1 MNSDDNH
8 LHDAGPRGQERT
20 FRFRANRS
28 ARTQR
33 AVALAGFLALAVTA
47 ALVACSPAASNAPS
61 IALPS
66 VDVSAAASLGTQ
78 AALTA
83 LDQVDVAITANESSG
98 DLSAENA
105 TSLKTLAASI
115 RTSLQTGDVTAARAG
130 FEQFSTQFDQF
141 AAELKGDAGTQ
152 LQDAVAALEAALAG
166 G

>member
-1 MNSDDNH
+1 MNSDDNV
-8 LHDAGPRGQERT
+8 LPNAGPRGQEHT
-20 FRFRANRS
+20 FRLRTNRLE
-28 ARTQR
+28 RTQR
-33 AVALAGFLALAVTA
+33 AVALAGVLGLTLMA
-47 ALVACSPAASNAPS
+47 ALVACSPAASNPPS

-83 LDQVDVAITANESSG
+83 LDQVDAAITANESAG
-98 DLSAENA
+98 GLSAENA

-130 FEQFSTQFDQF
+130 FDQFSTQFDQF
-141 AAELKGDAGTQ
+141 AAQLNGDAGTQ
-152 LQDAVAALEAALAG
+152 LQDAVTALEAALAG